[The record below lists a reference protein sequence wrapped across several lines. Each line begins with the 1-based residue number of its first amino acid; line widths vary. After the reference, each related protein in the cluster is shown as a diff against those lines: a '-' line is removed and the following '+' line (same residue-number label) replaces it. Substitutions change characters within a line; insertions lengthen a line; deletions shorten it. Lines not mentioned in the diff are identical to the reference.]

1 MMTAENPYLPSPMRV
16 EKVTVETEDRSIKT
30 FDLSF
35 IRKEDEQAF
44 RYLPGQFAQLS
55 VFGKGEA
62 PFGIASSPTT
72 SGLLQFSVSRIG
84 LLTRALHQ
92 MEPGDLV
99 GIRGPLGS
107 SFPLQDMEGKDL
119 LVIGGGFAF
128 TTLRSLI
135 NYVLEKDNRRRFGK
149 LTVVYGARTPG
160 MLLYKDELE
169 GWRQRS
175 DLEFHVTV
183 DAADNGWKG
192 RVGVVPN
199 AVSDVAPT
207 ADNTYAI
214 VCGPPAM
221 TRYTLPVL
229 EKLHFPPERVVLSL
243 EMKMKCGIGM
253 CGRCNIGSRYVCRD
267 GPVFTLAELR
277 RLPPEY

>member
-1 MMTAENPYLPSPMRV
+1 MMIAKNPYLPAPMRI

-62 PFGIASSPTT
+62 PFGIASSPTR
-72 SGLLQFSVSRIG
+72 SGLLQFTVSRAG

-92 MEPGDLV
+92 MEQGDLV
-99 GIRGPLGS
+99 GVRGPLGS
-107 SFPLQDMEGKDL
+107 SFPLQDMESRDL

-135 NYVLEKDNRRRFGK
+135 NYVLERENRGRFGK

-160 MLLYKDELE
+160 MLLYKGKLE
-169 GWRQRS
+169 QWRQRD
-175 DLEFHVTV
+175 DLELHVTV
-183 DAADNGWKG
+183 DAADGGWKG
-192 RVGVVPN
+192 RIGVVPN
-199 AVSDVAPT
+199 AVSDVAPA
-207 ADNTYAI
+207 ADDTYAV

-229 EKLHFPPERVVLSL
+229 ERLRFPPERVVLSL

-253 CGRCNIGSRYVCRD
+253 CGRCNIGSSYVCRD

>member
-1 MMTAENPYLPSPMRV
+1 MMIAKNPYVPIPMRI

-35 IRKEDEQAF
+35 IHKEDEQVF

-62 PFGIASSPTT
+62 PFGIASSPTRA
-72 SGLLQFSVSRIG
+72 GLLQFTVSRAG
-84 LLTRALHQ
+84 LLTSALHQ
-92 MEPGDLV
+92 MEHGDLV

-107 SFPLQDMEGKDL
+107 SFPLQEMEGRDL

-128 TTLRSLI
+128 TTLRSLV
-135 NYVLEKDNRRRFGK
+135 NYVLERDNRGRFGK

-160 MLLYKDELE
+160 MLLYKGELE
-169 GWRQRS
+169 QWQQRG
-175 DLEFHVTV
+175 DPKLHVTV
-183 DAADNGWKG
+183 DAADGDWKG
-192 RVGVVPN
+192 RVGLVPDV
-199 AVSDVAPT
+199 VSDVAPA
-207 ADNTYAI
+207 ADGTYAV

-229 EKLHFPPERVVLSL
+229 ERLHFPPERVVLSL

-253 CGRCNIGSRYVCRD
+253 CGRCNIGSSYVCKE
-267 GPVFTLAELR
+267 GPVFTLAGLR

>member
-72 SGLLQFSVSRIG
+72 VGLLQFSVSRIG

-92 MEPGDLV
+92 MEQGDLV

-135 NYVLEKDNRRRFGK
+135 NYVLERDNRGRFGK

-169 GWRQRS
+169 GWRQS
-175 DLEFHVTV
+175 KDLEFHVTV
-183 DAADNGWKG
+183 DVADNGWKG

-199 AVSDVAPT
+199 AVSDIAPA

-229 EKLHFPPERVVLSL
+229 AELHFPPERVVLSL

>member
-1 MMTAENPYLPSPMRV
+1 MRV

-62 PFGIASSPTT
+62 PFGIASSPTR
-72 SGLLQFSVSRIG
+72 SGLLQFSVSRAG

-92 MEPGDLV
+92 MEQGDLV

-107 SFPLQDMEGKDL
+107 SFPLQDMEGRDL

-135 NYVLEKDNRRRFGK
+135 NHVLEGDNRGRFGK

-160 MLLYKDELE
+160 MLLYKGEL
-169 GWRQRS
+169 GHWQQKN
-175 DLEFHVTV
+175 DLELHVTV
-183 DAADNGWKG
+183 DAADDGWKG

-199 AVSDVAPT
+199 VVSDVAPA
-207 ADNTYAI
+207 ADNAYAI

-229 EKLHFPPERVVLSL
+229 ERLRFPSERVVLSL

-253 CGRCNIGSRYVCRD
+253 CGRCNIGSSYVCRD

>member
-1 MMTAENPYLPSPMRV
+1 MIAKNPYLPAPMRI

-62 PFGIASSPTT
+62 PFGIASSPTR
-72 SGLLQFSVSRIG
+72 SGLLQFTVSRAG

-92 MEPGDLV
+92 MEQGDLV
-99 GIRGPLGS
+99 GVRGPLGS
-107 SFPLQDMEGKDL
+107 SFPLQDMESRDL

-135 NYVLEKDNRRRFGK
+135 NYVLERENRGRFGK

-160 MLLYKDELE
+160 MLLYKGKLE
-169 GWRQRS
+169 QWRQRD
-175 DLEFHVTV
+175 DLELHVTV
-183 DAADNGWKG
+183 DAADGGWKG
-192 RVGVVPN
+192 RIGVVPN
-199 AVSDVAPT
+199 AVSDVAPA
-207 ADNTYAI
+207 ADDTYAV

-229 EKLHFPPERVVLSL
+229 ERLRFPPERVVLSL

-253 CGRCNIGSRYVCRD
+253 CGRCNIGSSYVCRD